1 MKLYTRFRTEL
12 EKRKLWEVF
21 IYLFFGGLTTVVNF
35 VAFFIAR
42 DLLHLSLVPSNTI
55 SWLAAVLFAFVT
67 NKIWV
72 FHSKTETVG
81 ELAVEF
87 GKFIFYRLLS
97 YAIDMGMMLLLVN
110 IVHLNDFWAKMITQI
125 FVVVANY
132 LFSKLFIFKGNQ
144 NAPIVEEYDATK
156 EANKKNM

>member
-1 MKLYTRFRTEL
+1 MKLYTWFRTEL

-21 IYLFFGGLTTVVNF
+21 IYLFFGGLATIVNF
-35 VAFFIAR
+35 ASFFIAQ
-42 DLLHLSLVPSNTI
+42 DVAGLGLVASNTI

-72 FHSKTETVG
+72 FHSKTETPG

-87 GKFIFYRLLS
+87 GKFIFYRILS
-97 YAIDMGMMLLLVN
+97 YVLDMGAMLLLINVLH
-110 IVHLNDFWAKMITQI
+110 VGDFWAKLITQI
-125 FVVVANY
+125 LVVIANY

-144 NAPIVEEYDATK
+144 KAPIVEEYDATK